1 MTEPKKS
8 NAKSTVVK
16 FSLLAVI
23 TLLLLIPLEMVKGL
37 IREREYTLADV
48 KREIAD
54 SYAGNQTVFAPRLMS
69 TVVVKSAANPSET
82 AMQSNTCMSYEVN
95 YDADIDTKNLH
106 RSLYDVTVY
115 NSSVKITGKIA
126 PDANSIN
133 AVKNEIHL
141 DISDFKGLA
150 DIPQLRFGDKT
161 YTFEKSQIKDDVYLG
176 ATVNFPEGT
185 KEGDLIDY
193 EITMGLKGTEVLIF
207 EAFAHTTTL
216 HMKSQYPHPSFQG
229 GFLPENRDVNEDG
242 FEADWKV
249 LWMNVN
255 NHDNNLGVKFIE
267 PANPYQQATR
277 SAKYGMLIIILVF
290 VAGLFVEFLTKREIS
305 SLQYAIIGLSLILFY
320 SLLLSFSEL
329 VVFGYAYLIA
339 AVMTTAALILYF
351 KAILRNKAAYMLG
364 LFTAAVYGVNYI
376 LLQMETYALLV
387 GSLILFILLCVVM
400 YLTADLNNRKAEAV

>member
-1 MTEPKKS
+1 M
-8 NAKSTVVK
+8 
-16 FSLLAVI
+16 
-23 TLLLLIPLEMVKGL
+23 
-37 IREREYTLADV
+37 
-48 KREIAD
+48 
-54 SYAGNQTVFAPRLMS
+54 
-69 TVVVKSAANPSET
+69 
-82 AMQSNTCMSYEVN
+82 
-95 YDADIDTKNLH
+95 
-106 RSLYDVTVY
+106 
-115 NSSVKITGKIA
+115 
-126 PDANSIN
+126 
-133 AVKNEIHL
+133 KNEIHL